1 MKCYAARGFTLLE
14 VVITLLLLGLFVGV
28 LSTFVSSGFKA
39 YFHGQELNESAAQA
53 RLALARMTRDLRA
66 LKPSQ
71 IQVAGSTYLSFID
84 SEGVTVSYFEYVTYL
99 FRVQGSLSAILGEY
113 LASTNGLTFNYLQ
126 ADAVT
131 STTTPADIRYVIINL
146 KFDHSQWSAV
156 ATVTSSDEYFAR
168 VALRNED

>member
-1 MKCYAARGFTLLE
+1 MRCYAARGFTLLE
-14 VVITLLLLGLFVGV
+14 VVITLLLLGLFAGV

-53 RLALARMTRDLRA
+53 RLALARMTRDVRA

-84 SEGVTVSYFEYVTYL
+84 SDGVTVSYFRSSSYL
-99 FRVQGSLSAILGEY
+99 IRVKGSLGTILGEY
-113 LASTNGLTFNYLQ
+113 PANANGLTFNYLQ

-146 KFDHSQWSAV
+146 KFDHSQVSTIA
-156 ATVTSSDEYFAR
+156 AIASSDEYFAR